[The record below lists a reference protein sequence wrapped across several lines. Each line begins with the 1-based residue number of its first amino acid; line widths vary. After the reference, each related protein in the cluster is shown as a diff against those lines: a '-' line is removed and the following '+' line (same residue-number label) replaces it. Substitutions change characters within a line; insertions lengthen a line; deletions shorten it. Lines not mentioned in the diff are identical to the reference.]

1 MKRLEL
7 TYGLYM
13 LLGFVAFFFV
23 MMGLRLYT
31 NLNLRV
37 LNILIHGTFA
47 FLAMRAYRARTSDP
61 FEFLSTF
68 AVGFRTSMF
77 AVFAFALFQLVYL
90 QFLNP
95 GFMDHVHQNAIMG
108 NSLTPAFA
116 SFFLVIEG
124 FGVSVFMSYVG
135 MRYLSAKEM
144 VPPLS

>member
-23 MMGLRLYT
+23 MMGLGLYT

-47 FLAMRAYRARTSDP
+47 FLAMRAYRERNAEP
-61 FEFLSTF
+61 FEFLATF
-68 AVGFRTSMF
+68 AVGFRTAMLAVIGF
-77 AVFAFALFQLVYL
+77 AVFQFLYL

-95 GFMDHVHQNAIMG
+95 GFMDYVHQNAIMG
-108 NSLTPAFA
+108 HSLTPAFA

-124 FGVSVFMSYVG
+124 FGVSVFTSYVG